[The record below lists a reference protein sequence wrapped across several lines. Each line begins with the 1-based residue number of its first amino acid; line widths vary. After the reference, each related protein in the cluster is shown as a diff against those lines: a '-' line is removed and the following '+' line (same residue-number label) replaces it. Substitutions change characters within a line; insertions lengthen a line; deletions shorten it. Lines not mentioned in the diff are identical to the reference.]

1 MHNVIILH
9 HTSYFIT
16 LLPPLNYTLNLSLFT
31 VYMYSAMSCRYCIV
45 NCVEEVIMVA
55 QRGANEVLE
64 ISPFH
69 AEGWHKSKSYL
80 GTTVQIRTA
89 SSVWSLG
96 TIDLN
101 EVGRSIIHLPGN
113 DGPGSAHMV
122 VLVEV
127 KVAEPCD
134 HCSVVVVIWQATVET
149 STALAIRN
157 DTDVAITV
165 CQADIEGNPSAGG
178 IFEMCVGPSKH
189 VPFGWA
195 DPDASTD
202 VLVTVGT
209 CLSGAVRVGRVNF
222 LKAGVAVKL
231 ADNSGRSGTD
241 NELIL
246 SVVAEGGSRVLRI
259 SRSIETTVCTISSDN
274 ATTSC
279 KTIDSDGK
287 EVVENIKSFGLS
299 LNLASVGLSL
309 VVEKPIRRE
318 FFSLYI
324 DCLEAKMKTKGAIK
338 SFEFII
344 MDIQLDNYSETGVY
358 PVLLHS
364 MRKSNKM
371 DITHQKRSIGNSS
384 NPESMSKKEGDI
396 SPPGG
401 GGGGGGPDVFGDVPL
416 FQISLIEETRAS
428 SSTLKY
434 VAVRY
439 VQLTTRIAVQ

>member
-1 MHNVIILH
+1 
-9 HTSYFIT
+9 
-16 LLPPLNYTLNLSLFT
+16 
-31 VYMYSAMSCRYCIV
+31 
-45 NCVEEVIMVA
+45 MVA

-80 GTTVQIRTA
+80 GTTVQLRTA

-101 EVGRSIIHLPGN
+101 EVGRSIIHLPGK
-113 DGPGSAHMV
+113 DGPGSASMV

-127 KVAEPCD
+127 KVAEPSD

-149 STALAIRN
+149 GTALAIRN
-157 DTDVAITV
+157 ETDVSITV
-165 CQADIEGNPSAGG
+165 CQADLENNQAAES
-178 IFEMCVGPSKH
+178 IFEVCVGPSKH

-195 DPDASTD
+195 DPDSSTD

-209 CLSGAVRVGRVNF
+209 CLSGAVRVGKVNF
-222 LKAGVAVKL
+222 LKAGGIVKL

-241 NELIL
+241 NELLL

-259 SRSIETTVCTISSDN
+259 SRSTGTEMLVCTSNDN
-274 ATTSC
+274 GATVSC

-287 EVVENIKSFGLS
+287 EVKENIKSFGLS
-299 LNLASVGLSL
+299 LSLASVGLSL

-318 FFSLYI
+318 FFSLYL
-324 DCLEAKMKTKGAIK
+324 DDLEAKMKTKGALK

-344 MDIQLDNYSETGVY
+344 MDVQLDNYSETGVY

-371 DITHQKRSIGNSS
+371 DISDHKRPQGTAPDSTSR
-384 NPESMSKKEGDI
+384 KEGDI
-396 SPPGG
+396 SPHGVS
-401 GGGGGGPDVFGDVPL
+401 DVYGDVPL
-416 FQISLIEETRAS
+416 LQISLIEETRNA

-439 VQLTTRIAVQ
+439 VPSEFIVSYVLLSSFFLADNKRSLFTKILSL

>member
-1 MHNVIILH
+1 
-9 HTSYFIT
+9 
-16 LLPPLNYTLNLSLFT
+16 
-31 VYMYSAMSCRYCIV
+31 
-45 NCVEEVIMVA
+45 MVA

-80 GTTVQIRTA
+80 GTTVQLRTA

-101 EVGRSIIHLPGN
+101 EVGRSVIHLPGIE
-113 DGPGSAHMV
+113 GPGSASMV

-127 KVAEPCD
+127 KVAEPSD

-149 STALAIRN
+149 TTALAIRN
-157 DTDVAITV
+157 ETDVFITV
-165 CQADIEGNPSAGG
+165 CQADLENNEAAES
-178 IFEMCVGPSKH
+178 IFEVCVGPSKH

-195 DPDASTD
+195 DPDSSTD

-209 CLSGAVRVGRVNF
+209 CLSGAVRVGKVNF
-222 LKAGVAVKL
+222 LKAGAKL
-231 ADNSGRSGTD
+231 KLVDNSGRSGTD
-241 NELIL
+241 NELFL
-246 SVVAEGGSRVLRI
+246 SVVAEGGSRVLCI
-259 SRSIETTVCTISSDN
+259 SRSTEMLVCTSTDN
-274 ATTSC
+274 GATVSC

-287 EVVENIKSFGLS
+287 EVKENIKSFGCSLS
-299 LNLASVGLSL
+299 LASVGLSL

-318 FFSLYI
+318 FFSLYL
-324 DCLEAKMKTKGAIK
+324 DCLEAKMKTKGALR

-344 MDIQLDNYSETGVY
+344 MDVQLDNYSETGVY

-371 DITHQKRSIGNSS
+371 DISDHTRAQGRAPDSTSR
-384 NPESMSKKEGDI
+384 KEGDI
-396 SPPGG
+396 NPHGVS
-401 GGGGGGPDVFGDVPL
+401 DVYGDVPL
-416 FQISLIEETRAS
+416 LQISLIEETRNS

-434 VAVRY
+434 VAARY
-439 VQLTTRIAVQ
+439 VPSELSALSLRALHLLI

>member
-1 MHNVIILH
+1 
-9 HTSYFIT
+9 
-16 LLPPLNYTLNLSLFT
+16 
-31 VYMYSAMSCRYCIV
+31 
-45 NCVEEVIMVA
+45 MVA

-101 EVGRSIIHLPGN
+101 EVGRSIIHLPGRE
-113 DGPGSAHMV
+113 GPGSASMV

-127 KVAEPCD
+127 KVAEPSD

-149 STALAIRN
+149 GTALAIRN
-157 DTDVAITV
+157 ETDVSITV
-165 CQADIEGNPSAGG
+165 CQADLENNQAAES
-178 IFEMCVGPSKH
+178 IFEVCVGPSKH

-195 DPDASTD
+195 DPDSSTD

-209 CLSGAVRVGRVNF
+209 CLSGAVRVGKVNF
-222 LKAGVAVKL
+222 LKAGGIVKL

-241 NELIL
+241 NELLL

-259 SRSIETTVCTISSDN
+259 SRSTGTEMLVCTSTDN
-274 ATTSC
+274 GATVSC
-279 KTIDSDGK
+279 KSIDSDGK
-287 EVVENIKSFGLS
+287 EVKENIKSFGFSLS
-299 LNLASVGLSL
+299 LASVGLSL

-318 FFSLYI
+318 FFSLYL
-324 DCLEAKMKTKGAIK
+324 DCLEAKMKTKGALK

-344 MDIQLDNYSETGVY
+344 MDVQLDNYSETGVY
-358 PVLLHS
+358 PVLIHS

-371 DITHQKRSIGNSS
+371 DISDHKRPQGAAPDSTSR
-384 NPESMSKKEGDI
+384 KEGDI
-396 SPPGG
+396 NPHGVS
-401 GGGGGGPDVFGDVPL
+401 DVYGDVPL
-416 FQISLIEETRAS
+416 LQISLIEETRNA

-439 VQLTTRIAVQ
+439 VPAQFNALFLLRSSFFLAPNRLSLFTNMLSL